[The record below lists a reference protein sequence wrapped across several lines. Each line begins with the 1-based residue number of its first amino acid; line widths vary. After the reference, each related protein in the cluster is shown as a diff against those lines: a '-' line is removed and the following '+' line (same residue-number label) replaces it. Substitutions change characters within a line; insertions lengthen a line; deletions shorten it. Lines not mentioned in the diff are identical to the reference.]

1 MKSFQLFKALLF
13 AVLQIGRT
21 EKGKWRWLDMQ
32 TSAYEQLDCIW
43 WNKYIFLGIIITGSG
58 GRDGQIS
65 SSVEVLKS
73 DGTPLCSLPSLPY
86 PTWGHTQHG
95 LTTCGGTRGELRRR
109 CYTFDTNS
117 GTWNVSHNLLEVRAY
132 HTKWSVGEDV
142 LLLGGSTKNIGVKS
156 GELIREG
163 SESVPIAFE
172 LKYTSR

>member
-1 MKSFQLFKALLF
+1 MSSLIVFD
-13 AVLQIGRT
+13 
-21 EKGKWRWLDMQ
+21 E
-32 TSAYEQLDCIW
+32 TSIF
-43 WNKYIFLGIIITGSG
+43 FLGIIITGSG

-86 PTWGHTQHG
+86 PTWGHTQHS